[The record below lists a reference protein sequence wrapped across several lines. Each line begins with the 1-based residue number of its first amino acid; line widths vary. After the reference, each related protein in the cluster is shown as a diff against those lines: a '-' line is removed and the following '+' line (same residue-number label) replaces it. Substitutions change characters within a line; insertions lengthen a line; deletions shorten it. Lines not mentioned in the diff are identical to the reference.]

1 MRKRGL
7 HRPRFPRSMATPY
20 LNPAVIEAGDLLD
33 GKYRFGHEL
42 GRGAMGTVWTAVH
55 ESLGQRVAIKII
67 APEHAASSELR
78 VRFEREARAAAQLR
92 SRFVVSV
99 FDHGTTES
107 GLPYIVMEY
116 LEGET
121 LEERVNRE
129 GCLSIQ
135 DACRVTRHV
144 ARGLAAA
151 HSRGIVHRDLKPG
164 NIFLA
169 QSEDHDESDWTAKVL
184 DFGVAKMDDFSERST
199 TRTGTVLGTPL
210 YMSPEQVRGA
220 STVDARADLYS
231 LGMVLYNMLTGTFAF
246 DGDSFGD
253 LLISICTDDLPRLSS
268 RAPQVSAALDAWFAK
283 ACAKDPA
290 MRFQSAEELIRALD
304 RSLGASEADRTV
316 ADSASN
322 EPYLALPQLADT
334 FASQNDTS
342 RGGTDRS
349 LIEPGGATVRSSES
363 GGGAS
368 MTIGSKAPPNRIALL
383 AACLLFGAGALIAAL
398 VVFGGSTPEEPEGEL
413 APKASAPY
421 PGEQPAPV
429 PAAAPVAEPKTEIP
443 RPEPEAP
450 PVAPE
455 PPAQPEPEKAS
466 GETARL
472 PVKSSK
478 PSHKRPANPAK
489 PTKPKPE
496 IASPPSDPPGPSS
509 APPAPDRVGF

>member
-1 MRKRGL
+1 
-7 HRPRFPRSMATPY
+7 MATPY

-33 GKYRFGHEL
+33 GKYRFEHEL

-129 GCLSIQ
+129 GSLSIQ

-151 HSRGIVHRDLKPG
+151 HGRGIVHRDLKPG
-164 NIFLA
+164 NIFLVR
-169 QSEDHDESDWTAKVL
+169 SEDNDESDWTAKVL

-304 RSLGASEADRTV
+304 RSLGATEADRVST
-316 ADSASN
+316 DSSATDAYST
-322 EPYLALPQLADT
+322 LPQLADT

-342 RGGTDRS
+342 RGGTARS
-349 LIEPGGATVRSSES
+349 LMEPGGPTLHGSASD
-363 GGGAS
+363 GGAT
-368 MTIGSKAPPNRIALL
+368 MTIGHKPPQNRL
-383 AACLLFGAGALIAAL
+383 ALIAACLFLGLGAL
-398 VVFGGSTPEEPEGEL
+398 VAGFLVFGGGSGGPPSAELSPPAASIPPPPAPAGAPASPETDASSHPVLPTTQHKDDAPPGSTAPVGEPPPVSEP
-413 APKASAPY
+413 ADSPKATATKAKSSSSKAAATKSKPVAAP
-421 PGEQPAPV
+421 PSEAPAP
-429 PAAAPVAEPKTEIP
+429 
-443 RPEPEAP
+443 
-450 PVAPE
+450 
-455 PPAQPEPEKAS
+455 S
-466 GETARL
+466 GPTA
-472 PVKSSK
+472 
-478 PSHKRPANPAK
+478 
-489 PTKPKPE
+489 
-496 IASPPSDPPGPSS
+496 
-509 APPAPDRVGF
+509 APDRVGF

>member
-1 MRKRGL
+1 
-7 HRPRFPRSMATPY
+7 MATPY

-33 GKYRFGHEL
+33 GKYRFEREL

-67 APEHAASSELR
+67 APEHAGSSELR
-78 VRFEREARAAAQLR
+78 ARFEREARAAAQLR

-129 GCLSIQ
+129 GCLSIK

-151 HSRGIVHRDLKPG
+151 HARGIVHRDLKPG
-164 NIFLA
+164 NIFLVR
-169 QSEDHDESDWTAKVL
+169 SEDDDESDWTAKVL
-184 DFGVAKMDDFSERST
+184 DFGVAKMEDFSERST

-220 STVDARADLYS
+220 SNVDARADLYS

-246 DGDSFGD
+246 DGESFGD

-268 RAPQVSAALDAWFAK
+268 RAPTVSAALDAWFAK

-304 RSLGASEADRTV
+304 RSLGAVEGDRPSS
-316 ADSASN
+316 DSTSGDS
-322 EPYLALPQLADT
+322 LAILPQLAET
-334 FASQNDTS
+334 YASPNDTS
-342 RGGTDRS
+342 RGGTARS
-349 LIEPGGATVRSSES
+349 LMDPSGATLHGSESDGGAAV
-363 GGGAS
+363 
-368 MTIGSKAPPNRIALL
+368 TIGHKSTSSRLP
-383 AACLLFGAGALIAAL
+383 LFLAGALFGLGAL
-398 VVFGGSTPEEPEGEL
+398 GAGFLVFGRGPAELEGPVESSHTATPPVIVEPKEEQTPE
-413 APKASAPY
+413 APAPSAPEAKADTSEQTER
-421 PGEQPAPV
+421 PGAEKGEEKDADGKGSAKKSSPATPKKPPPRVAPPQAAPTRVEPTAPEPAPT
-429 PAAAPVAEPKTEIP
+429 A
-443 RPEPEAP
+443 AP
-450 PVAPE
+450 PVA
-455 PPAQPEPEKAS
+455 
-466 GETARL
+466 
-472 PVKSSK
+472 
-478 PSHKRPANPAK
+478 
-489 PTKPKPE
+489 
-496 IASPPSDPPGPSS
+496 
-509 APPAPDRVGF
+509 DRVGF